1 MFFILIYDM
10 TCIRLLTQLLGCLEY
25 VLDVCGPLENKHL
38 NFSEMNIYTVLY
50 DQLVIGTHPMTSK
63 EI

>member
-38 NFSEMNIYTVLY
+38 NFSEMNIYTVLC
-50 DQLVIGTHPMTSK
+50 DQLVIG
-63 EI
+63 